1 MHLRNGRKVT
11 ISSNDGLC
19 SIPLITEDGIRKY
32 LLQPFKL
39 KELGEQHA
47 KVQNRSDYFSAIL
60 LIHKS
65 LAIADFFLIK
75 TERAPIKKQKSFQIT
90 PADVH

>member
-1 MHLRNGRKVT
+1 MRNGRKVT
-11 ISSNDGLC
+11 ISSNDGLR

-39 KELGEQHA
+39 KEHVE
-47 KVQNRSDYFSAIL
+47 VQNRSDYFSAIL

-90 PADVH
+90 PSDVH